1 MKNKKNKKIEKSTDI
16 ITYSPPLEMVCVC
29 IFYRSCKKE
38 NLNCLSLAPSTTSLL
53 YQHTLDRAKKPWADG
68 VGPGTSPILFI
79 LTLPSLV

>member
-1 MKNKKNKKIEKSTDI
+1 VKNKKNKKIEKSTDI
-16 ITYSPPLEMVCVC
+16 ITYPPFGNGVC

-53 YQHTLDRAKKPWADG
+53 YQHTLDRAKEPWADG